1 VVITLWGSDK
11 LVVKIPIVSKL
22 IIRVLNMADA
32 IICEDNNLKSL
43 LISQGLDSKK
53 ITLLRNGIDLQS
65 FQSDDPMETKKS

>member
-1 VVITLWGSDK
+1 M
-11 LVVKIPIVSKL
+11 KIPIVSKL